1 MPWTLFDIQLAL
13 PTYAL
18 VLFRVS
24 GLALTAP
31 VFSSRVIPG
40 RVRAALV
47 IALAAMLFPLVS
59 SQAPRELSWSGA
71 IVGAAGEMMIGLTI
85 GLCLAVFVSGVEV
98 AGLMVG
104 RQAGLALGQVFDPN
118 TNNQGSIMGQVYTIS
133 LMTLFLLV
141 GGHRAT
147 IAALLDSYTVLPLL
161 SFRMDES
168 IVLLFV
174 EMLTA
179 SFILGIRLAGPVL
192 IAMFLIG
199 TAMGVLSRTMP
210 QFNILS
216 VGFTIRV
223 MVAIGVAG
231 FALAGCQE
239 LFLDA
244 IWNTFETI
252 RAGLGMD
259 PDPVGLVN

>member
-1 MPWTLFDIQLAL
+1 VPWTLFDIQFAL
-13 PTYAL
+13 PVYAL

-24 GLALTAP
+24 GLALAAP

-47 IALAAMLFPLVS
+47 ITLAAMLFPLVA

-85 GLCLAVFVSGVEV
+85 GLCLALFVFGVEV

-104 RQAGLALGQVFDPN
+104 RQAGLALGEVFDPN

-147 IAALLDSYTVLPLL
+147 VAALLDTYTALPLL

-168 IVLLFV
+168 IVMLLV
-174 EMLTA
+174 DLLTA
-179 SFILGIRLAGPVL
+179 AFVLGIRVAGPVL

-216 VGFTIRV
+216 VGFTVRV
-223 MVAIGVAG
+223 LVAIGVAG
-231 FALAGCQE
+231 FALAGCQD

-244 IWNTFETI
+244 IWSTFETV
-252 RAGLGMD
+252 RTGLGMD
-259 PDPVGLVN
+259 PYPVGLVS